1 MMNNDVL
8 GGEMSE
14 FGKKLCSLR
23 RKCGRSRYNLARFSG
38 LSEAYILRLETG
50 ERRNPSRDVVI
61 MLALSL
67 VRASD
72 VFEVWDI
79 DELLTSASYAP
90 LRRRGQRSGLE

>member
-1 MMNNDVL
+1 MWSFQV
-8 GGEMSE
+8 
-14 FGKKLCSLR
+14 
-23 RKCGRSRYNLARFSG
+23 YLARFSG

-50 ERRNPSRDVVI
+50 QRRNPSRDVVI

-72 VFEVWDI
+72 TFELWDI

-90 LRRRGQRSGLE
+90 LRKRGQRSGLE

>member
-1 MMNNDVL
+1 MGCHTPESGMEECLLNALNRQDTTPVPA
-8 GGEMSE
+8 
-14 FGKKLCSLR
+14 
-23 RKCGRSRYNLARFSG
+23 YSG

-50 ERRNPSRDVVI
+50 QRRNPSRDVVI

-90 LRRRGQRSGLE
+90 LRRRGQRSGQE

>member
-1 MMNNDVL
+1 
-8 GGEMSE
+8 MSE

-50 ERRNPSRDVVI
+50 QRRNPIRDVVI

-72 VFEVWDI
+72 TFELWDI
-79 DELLTSASYAP
+79 DELLASASYAP
-90 LRRRGQRSGLE
+90 LRRRGRRPGRE